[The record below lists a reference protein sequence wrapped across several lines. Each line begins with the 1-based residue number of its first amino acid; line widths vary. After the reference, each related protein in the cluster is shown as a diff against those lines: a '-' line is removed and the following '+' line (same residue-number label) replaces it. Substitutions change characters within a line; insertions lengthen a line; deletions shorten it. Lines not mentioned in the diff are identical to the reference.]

1 MGKPIVAIVGRPNV
15 GKSTLF
21 NRLAGARVA
30 IVEDT
35 PGVTRDRL
43 YFDVDWRGQ
52 YFTVVDTGGII
63 LEEKP
68 DTILGQVRKQA
79 QIAMDEASV
88 VLFMVDGRAGLTS
101 EDEALAA
108 LLRKTRKP
116 VVLVVNKIEQFE
128 NNPAM
133 YEFYGLGLG
142 DPIPIS
148 AAHGMN
154 TGDML
159 DAVAALFDERLEEPY
174 DPDVIKIAV
183 VGRPNVGKS
192 SLVNVILGEE
202 RSIVSAVPGTTR
214 DATDSAFTHEGQRY
228 VIIDTAGM
236 RRRGRVEAGTERFSV
251 IRSLRAVDRCDVA
264 LMMIDGGDGLIEQDK
279 RVAGYVHEAGKGVVL
294 VVNKWDLVEKD
305 QNTMRKYEKELREG
319 LNFMQYA
326 PTLFISA
333 LTRQRVAKLPE
344 LVKFV
349 SEQHS
354 HRVATSVLNDVIRDA
369 VQMNPTPADKGK
381 RLKILYAT
389 QAGVKPPNFV
399 LFVNEPKI
407 MHFSYERYLENQI
420 RKNFGF
426 EGTPIRM
433 TLRRKEEESQ

>member
-1 MGKPIVAIVGRPNV
+1 
-15 GKSTLF
+15 LF
-21 NRLAGARVA
+21 NRLAGTRVA

-43 YFDVDWRGQ
+43 YFDVEWRGRS
-52 YFTVVDTGGII
+52 FTVVDTGGIVM
-63 LEEKP
+63 EEKP

-79 QIAMDEASV
+79 EIAMDEASV

-108 LLRKTRKP
+108 LLRKTQKP

-142 DPIPIS
+142 DPIPVS

-159 DAVAALFDERLEEPY
+159 DALVDHFHEREAESY
-174 DPDVIKIAV
+174 DPDVIRIAV

-192 SLVNVILGEE
+192 SLVNVILGQD
-202 RSIVSAVPGTTR
+202 RSIVSPVPGTTR
-214 DATDSAFTHEGQRY
+214 DAIDSPFTREGQRY

-236 RRRGRVEAGTERFSV
+236 RKRGHVEAGTERYSV

-264 LMMIDGGDGLIEQDK
+264 LIMIDGQDGLTEQDK
-279 RVAGYVHEAGKGVVL
+279 RIAGYIHEAGKGVTL

-305 QNTMRKYEKELREG
+305 HHTMRQYEKRLREG
-319 LNFMQYA
+319 LGFMQYA

-344 LVKFV
+344 LIKFV

-354 HRVATSVLNDVIRDA
+354 HRVATSVLNDIIREA
-369 VQMNPTPADKGK
+369 VQMNPAPADKGK

-389 QAGVKPPNFV
+389 QPGVKPPHFV
-399 LFVNEPKI
+399 LFVNEPKL
-407 MHFSYERYLENQI
+407 MHFSYARYLENQI

-426 EGTPIRM
+426 EGTPIRI
-433 TLRRKEEESQ
+433 TLRKKEESL

>member
-21 NRLAGARVA
+21 NRLAGTRAA

-43 YFDVDWRGQ
+43 YFDTDWRGRC
-52 YFTVVDTGGII
+52 FTVVDTGGIVMD
-63 LEEKP
+63 EKP
-68 DTILGQVRKQA
+68 DTILGQVRRQA
-79 QIAMDEASV
+79 QIAVDEASA
-88 VLFMVDGRAGLTS
+88 VLFMVDGRAGLTP

-116 VVLVVNKIEQFE
+116 VLLVVNKIEQFE

-142 DPIPIS
+142 DPIPVS
-148 AAHGMN
+148 ASHGMN

-159 DAVAALFDERLEEPY
+159 DALTELFGDQAEEEY
-174 DPDVIKIAV
+174 EPDVIKIAV

-192 SLVNVILGEE
+192 SLVNAILGEE
-202 RSIVSAVPGTTR
+202 RSIVSPVPGTTR
-214 DATDSAFTHEGQRY
+214 DATDSPFTHEGQRY

-236 RRRGRVEAGTERFSV
+236 RKRGRVEAGTERYSV

-264 LMMIDGGDGLIEQDK
+264 VVMIDGKDGLIEQDK
-279 RVAGYVHEAGKGVVL
+279 RVAGYVHEAGRGVVL
-294 VVNKWDLVEKD
+294 TVNKWDLVEKD
-305 QNTMRKYEKELREG
+305 QNTMHKYERELREG
-319 LNFMQYA
+319 LSFMQYA

-369 VQMNPTPADKGK
+369 VQMNPAPADKGK

-426 EGTPIRM
+426 EGTPVRI
-433 TLRRKEEESQ
+433 TLRRKDEPL

>member
-1 MGKPIVAIVGRPNV
+1 
-15 GKSTLF
+15 
-21 NRLAGARVA
+21 
-30 IVEDT
+30 
-35 PGVTRDRL
+35 
-43 YFDVDWRGQ
+43 
-52 YFTVVDTGGII
+52 
-63 LEEKP
+63 
-68 DTILGQVRKQA
+68 
-79 QIAMDEASV
+79 
-88 VLFMVDGRAGLTS
+88 
-101 EDEALAA
+101 
-108 LLRKTRKP
+108 
-116 VVLVVNKIEQFE
+116 
-128 NNPAM
+128 
-133 YEFYGLGLG
+133 
-142 DPIPIS
+142 
-148 AAHGMN
+148 
-154 TGDML
+154 ML
-159 DAVAALFDERLEEPY
+159 DALVDLFDEPNEEAY
-174 DPDVIKIAV
+174 EPDVIKIAV

-202 RSIVSAVPGTTR
+202 RSIVSPVPGTTR
-214 DATDSAFTHEGQRY
+214 DATDSPFTHEGQRY

-236 RRRGRVEAGTERFSV
+236 RKRGRVEAGTERFSV

-264 LMMIDGGDGLIEQDK
+264 LMMIDGADGLIEQDK
-279 RVAGYVHEAGKGVVL
+279 RVAGYIHEAGKGVVL

-354 HRVATSVLNDVIRDA
+354 HRVATSVLNDVIREA

-426 EGTPIRM
+426 EGTPIRI
-433 TLRRKEEESQ
+433 TLRKREEDSV